1 MVRRVILGIRWIVVV
16 RLCGCGLE
24 GPVVNLATR
33 DRSTLIP
40 GAADNLIVGRV
51 PGAPAGTVV
60 RLFQGTGG
68 EVAEASGS
76 VGTWDE
82 PLAAPC
88 GAGDSCARLDGCRWS
103 GGRMLPGV
111 TNGAPVPADAFL
123 IHLPGTSA
131 YQNLR
136 VDARWPG
143 AHRIGLVPV
152 VERQVSVLDPE
163 ACFLV
168 GDDPD
173 LSALDVAGTA
183 ASLVLM
189 GKALNECQA
198 LASFPPAVVTQVAR
212 AVRQSQDPA
221 VIAFTAL
228 VKRLSDAAGQA
239 LPDPCGVGAACGVM
253 TPLYPFTG
261 ALAEGARV
269 CDLVDSDFLAA
280 FAPDVTPQS
289 FAEALLAAEAAVR
302 QSVHV
307 CYAPDRMRVVFL
319 ADLRPGA
326 LDGNCSPVD
335 PFKWA
340 TDAPGKTVHFTG
352 GVHKTTPV
360 CGRDGTP
367 PACLTQAQVDAA
379 NQVLGN
385 WVPNV
390 IPMVDDGTRGD
401 AVRDDGVFTLVLDL
415 PWFDPALSADGRG
428 VRIGYKYTY
437 GLPGQGWT
445 QTEEWPGNQRLLEIA
460 DVNGD
465 HLVVRMDAFGDEA
478 TNKDKANL
486 LKPSKGGCGTNFWE
500 NETRAG
506 CGHDTRERQV
516 DTDGDCAPDA
526 WPQTHTAAPILVDC
540 P

>member
-1 MVRRVILGIRWIVVV
+1 MVRQSVLWITAWGVAS
-16 RLCGCGLE
+16 CGLE
-24 GPVVNLATR
+24 GPIVNVASR

-40 GAADNLIVGRV
+40 GAADNLVVGRV
-51 PGAPAGTVV
+51 PGAPAGTAV

-88 GAGDSCARLDGCRWS
+88 GAGASCARLDGCRWS

-111 TNGAPVPADAFL
+111 TTGDAVPSDVFA
-123 IHLPGTSA
+123 IRLPGTSE
-131 YQNLR
+131 YRNLR
-136 VDARWPG
+136 VDVRWPG

-173 LSALDVAGTA
+173 LSTLDAAGTA
-183 ASLVLM
+183 ASLLLM
-189 GKALNECQA
+189 GKALNECQP
-198 LASFPPAVVTQVAR
+198 LASFPPAVVTQVTR

-221 VIAFTAL
+221 VTEFKAL
-228 VKRLSDAAGQA
+228 VQRLSDAAGQVP
-239 LPDPCGVGAACGVM
+239 PDSCGVGGPCGGG
-253 TPLYPFTG
+253 TPLYPFAG
-261 ALAEGARV
+261 AVAGGARV
-269 CDLVDSDFLAA
+269 CDLVDPDFLAA
-280 FAPDVTPQS
+280 FAPDVTPQR

-302 QSVHV
+302 QSVQV
-307 CYAPDRMRVVFL
+307 CHAPDRMRVVFL

-340 TDAPGKTVHFTG
+340 TDAPGKTVYFTG
-352 GVHKTTPV
+352 AVHKTTPV

-367 PACLTQAQVDAA
+367 PACLTQALVDTA

-390 IPMVDDGTRGD
+390 IPMSDDGTHGD
-401 AVRDDGVFTLVLDL
+401 AVRDDRIFTLVLDL

-437 GLPGQGWT
+437 GLQGQGWT
-445 QTEEWPGNQRLLEIA
+445 QTEEWPGNQRLLEVA

-486 LKPSKGGCGTNFWE
+486 LKPSKGGCGMNFWE
-500 NETRAG
+500 NEIRAG
-506 CGHDTRERQV
+506 CGHDTRERMV

>member
-1 MVRRVILGIRWIVVV
+1 MVRRGILGVLGILATVMD
-16 RLCGCGLE
+16 GCGLE
-24 GPVVNLATR
+24 GPVVNVATR

-40 GAADNLIVGRV
+40 GASDNLVVGRV
-51 PGAPAGTVV
+51 PGAPAGTEV

-68 EVAEASGS
+68 EVPEATGS

-88 GAGDSCARLDGCRWS
+88 GAGASCARIDGCRWS
-103 GGRMLPGV
+103 GGHALPGV
-111 TNGAPVPADAFL
+111 TNGAPVPADVFA

-131 YQNLR
+131 YRNLR

-163 ACFLV
+163 GCFLV
-168 GDDPD
+168 GDDPAQ
-173 LSALDVAGTA
+173 SALDAAGTV

-189 GKALNECQA
+189 GKALAEGQA
-198 LASFPPAVVTQVAR
+198 LASIPPAVVAQVAR
-212 AVRQSQDPA
+212 AVRQSQDPDVTAFA
-221 VIAFTAL
+221 VL
-228 VKRLSDAAGQA
+228 VARLSDAAGQIP
-239 LPDPCGVGAACGVM
+239 PDPCGVGAAGGAG
-253 TPLYPFTG
+253 TPLYPFAG

-269 CDLVDSDFLAA
+269 CDLVDPDFLKA
-280 FAPDVTPQS
+280 FAPDVTPLG
-289 FAEALLAAEAAVR
+289 FAEALLAAEASVR
-302 QSVHV
+302 QSVQI
-307 CYAPDRMRVVFL
+307 CYATDRMRVVFL

-326 LDGNCSPVD
+326 LDGNCAAVD

-340 TDAPGKTVHFTG
+340 ADAPGKAVYFTG

-367 PACLTQAQVDAA
+367 PACLTLAQVDAA
-379 NQVLGN
+379 NQTLGN

-390 IPMVDDGTRGD
+390 IPMYDDGTHGD
-401 AVRDDGVFTLVLDL
+401 AVRDDRVFTVVLDL

-437 GLPGQGWT
+437 GLQGQGWT

-500 NETRAG
+500 NEVRAG
-506 CGHDTRERQV
+506 CGHDTRERMV
-516 DTDGDCAPDA
+516 DTDGDCLPDA
-526 WPQTHTAAPILVDC
+526 WPRSHTASPILVDC